1 MFLSV
6 RRHASRKCGFSS
18 IIIVAHAFFCGL
30 LRTIT
35 FDFRQG
41 IQVEERTKFCLHSF
55 FESL

>member
-6 RRHASRKCGFSS
+6 RRHASRKYGLSS
-18 IIIVAHAFFCGL
+18 IIMVDNAFFCGL
-30 LRTIT
+30 LRTIM

-41 IQVEERTKFCLHSF
+41 IQVDERTKFCLHSI